1 MKGKEKVEQ
10 PVLEGEDVQ
19 NKVAKEVIKIGNN
32 VVVMGGCFEGPIII
46 NDSAQNQIVSS
57 FRSSQPRANDHEASS
72 SKLDPKYHQPRWCP
86 GGLTHSE
93 EKVAVDACPREG

>member
-46 NDSAQNQIVSS
+46 NDCSESDRQQLQIFSTA
-57 FRSSQPRANDHEASS
+57 SQ
-72 SKLDPKYHQPRWCP
+72 
-86 GGLTHSE
+86 
-93 EKVAVDACPREG
+93 